1 MAKGTGGSSNRWG
14 VNVAIE
20 KQSENSISKIVSV
33 RFLGGVRRKE
43 GRFRSA
49 SWYREANADREHR
62 RSEREKKRGSVC
74 VRIWE
79 REREREKPGQE
90 VDQRGVWERR
100 RGIISEPASA
110 IIHRPFEFSALVI
123 TTNTRQMN
131 RGRVKERGKGGG
143 KTARANREKKRG
155 IAGEKEERRTAW
167 LMESPRRARAPP
179 G

>member
-1 MAKGTGGSSNRWG
+1 MAKGTRGNSNRWG

-33 RFLGGVRRKE
+33 RFLGAVRRKE

-62 RSEREKKRGSVC
+62 RSEREKKRGSVWC
-74 VRIWE
+74 AYVW
-79 REREREKPGQE
+79 EREKPGQE

>member
-1 MAKGTGGSSNRWG
+1 MCAYMR
-14 VNVAIE
+14 
-20 KQSENSISKIVSV
+20 
-33 RFLGGVRRKE
+33 
-43 GRFRSA
+43 
-49 SWYREANADREHR
+49 
-62 RSEREKKRGSVC
+62 
-74 VRIWE
+74 E

-155 IAGEKEERRTAW
+155 IAGEKEERRTA
-167 LMESPRRARAPP
+167 
-179 G
+179 